1 MSNEGVIF
9 HNVQKNVERNEFLYY
24 THACV
29 QMRRLYNGVGS
40 KEGINSMQKNEMFVF
55 RLL

>member
-29 QMRRLYNGVGS
+29 QMCRLYNGVGS
-40 KEGINSMQKNEMFVF
+40 KEGINSMQKK
-55 RLL
+55 